1 MTETTAVIP
10 SPETDR
16 RLMAAAIAYARRNLG
31 ATWPN
36 PSVGALVVR
45 FDDPARPVVVGRGV
59 TVAGGRGKPHA
70 EREAL
75 RQAGNL
81 ARGATLYVTLEPCS
95 HYGTTPPCVEAVIA
109 AGIARVVT
117 AQDDPDSRVAG
128 RGHEMLR
135 KAGIL
140 VKAGVNA
147 QAAERGLIG
156 HFTRMRRG
164 RPYVTCKLAVS
175 ADDQIGRLD
184 EGRVAITGSDARG
197 RVHIMRAEHDAILV
211 GIRTALADDPDLTV
225 RLPGLEHR
233 SPVRVIFDSRARL
246 PLDSRLVATARDV
259 PVWLVATEAAPRH
272 RIEGL
277 RGAGVESLIV
287 PAGADGRLDPHHAL
301 ATLAWK
307 GITSILLEGGATLAG
322 DFLARDLVDELAI
335 FRSPTHIG
343 DNGVAAPGL
352 LAAIETGD
360 SERFHEISRHHVGT
374 DRLKIFR
381 RRQS

>member
-75 RQAGNL
+75 RQAGDL

-175 ADDQIGRLD
+175 ADDEIGRLD

-197 RVHIMRAEHDAILV
+197 RVHVMRAEHDAILV
-211 GIRTALADDPDLTV
+211 GILVISSTAGTITLSSPALGTICTALPLTAGQF
-225 RLPGLEHR
+225 LQ
-233 SPVRVIFDSRARL
+233 L
-246 PLDSRLVATARDV
+246 PLVLKGKDQLSMTGGGTFVATMLFQN
-259 PVWLVATEAAPRH
+259 P
-272 RIEGL
+272 
-277 RGAGVESLIV
+277 
-287 PAGADGRLDPHHAL
+287 
-301 ATLAWK
+301 
-307 GITSILLEGGATLAG
+307 
-322 DFLARDLVDELAI
+322 
-335 FRSPTHIG
+335 
-343 DNGVAAPGL
+343 
-352 LAAIETGD
+352 
-360 SERFHEISRHHVGT
+360 
-374 DRLKIFR
+374 
-381 RRQS
+381 